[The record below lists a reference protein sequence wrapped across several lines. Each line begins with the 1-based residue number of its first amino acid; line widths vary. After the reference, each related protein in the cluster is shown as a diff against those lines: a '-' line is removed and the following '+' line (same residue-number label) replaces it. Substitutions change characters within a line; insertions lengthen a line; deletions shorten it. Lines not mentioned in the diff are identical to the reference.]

1 MKNNDSQ
8 TNTLSERRVK
18 SKPKYSMNLSQEC
31 IDVILGN
38 VSRHSPEE
46 NFVPDELPPDE
57 LPPSPVGVQHTF
69 IDQSSFMPQL
79 VNSDG
84 EIMKFDPMHCNDVV
98 TCESEQSVDD
108 LSVVTSS
115 YPISTVEIIMPSV
128 TEGNDIPIS
137 STAHGS
143 NVKEESPMSTD
154 GEQSENENS
163 VDIVPVTGDVVQS
176 PQNLG
181 SASENSE
188 VPHEGSMAPGSNE
201 IPESEVI
208 SQEKPQNADETVD
221 YTCDN
226 SVVPSSGLASDA
238 LDSNMDKVVDTS
250 TELGEG
256 SETNVPEQT
265 VDSETEMPQN
275 QLDINEEAHIGT
287 EPNIPDDSINKG
299 NAEPV
304 PNEVQDNEQQT
315 IENPVSTE
323 VGDNEEQTS
332 DQNNED
338 SASGV
343 DFEVQKGKSV
353 PPADDTDQNGTSSDS
368 NAEDSAV
375 DIDLEPDNRYCSCGT
390 SCSCSS
396 SSSSSSSNE
405 DQPPKRGKR
414 KYSDAETSKSTDS
427 DVPKRKLRRYV
438 SGRKPNYKV
447 DTSDNDTDS
456 DTNKDPN
463 YSGKDSD
470 PDKTESYTSEEEIVV
485 TKTQKTKKKIINT
498 KSGQI
503 EIKHFKLK
511 SKKNRKRTYKCKYCG
526 KISKTQKD
534 HNSHVKKD
542 HKDCKFICFH
552 SDRTFDSDNALYKH
566 ERSHYNLPYGCSNCD
581 RRFQFPYQVKAHMK
595 VHTQKNLY
603 KCLHCERSFTTNLSM
618 MTHAKTHFE
627 NSHVLT
633 KNVQPLTKFTTLKA
647 T

>member
-1 MKNNDSQ
+1 
-8 TNTLSERRVK
+8 
-18 SKPKYSMNLSQEC
+18 
-31 IDVILGN
+31 
-38 VSRHSPEE
+38 
-46 NFVPDELPPDE
+46 
-57 LPPSPVGVQHTF
+57 
-69 IDQSSFMPQL
+69 
-79 VNSDG
+79 
-84 EIMKFDPMHCNDVV
+84 MHCNDVV
-98 TCESEQSVDD
+98 TCESEQSVED
-108 LSVVTSS
+108 LSAVTSS
-115 YPISTVEIIMPSV
+115 YPIGTAEIIMPSV

-154 GEQSENENS
+154 GEQSENEKS

-201 IPESEVI
+201 IPESAVS
-208 SQEKPQNADETVD
+208 SQEKPQNAGETVD
-221 YTCDN
+221 YTCHN
-226 SVVPSSGLASDA
+226 RGLASDA
-238 LDSNMDKVVDTS
+238 LDSNTDKVLDTS

-275 QLDINEEAHIGT
+275 QSDINEEAHIGT
-287 EPNIPDDSINKG
+287 EPNIPDDSVNKV

-315 IENPVSTE
+315 IEKPVSTE
-323 VGDNEEQTS
+323 VGDNEEETS
-332 DQNNED
+332 DQNKED
-338 SASGV
+338 SASNV
-343 DFEVQKGKSV
+343 DFEVQKEKSV

-375 DIDLEPDNRYCSCGT
+375 DIDSEPDNRYCSCGT

-414 KYSDAETSKSTDS
+414 KYSDAETCNSTDS

-456 DTNKDPN
+456 DTKKDPN

-511 SKKNRKRTYKCKYCG
+511 SKKIRKRTYKCKYCG

-534 HNSHVKKD
+534 HNNHVKKII
-542 HKDCKFICFH
+542 KIVSSYAFIVTEHLILTMHCTNMKGLTTTCPMDVVIVTEGF
-552 SDRTFDSDNALYKH
+552 S
-566 ERSHYNLPYGCSNCD
+566 
-581 RRFQFPYQVKAHMK
+581 FPIK
-595 VHTQKNLY
+595 
-603 KCLHCERSFTTNLSM
+603 
-618 MTHAKTHFE
+618 
-627 NSHVLT
+627 
-633 KNVQPLTKFTTLKA
+633 
-647 T
+647 